1 VNARLIPLLVVVAM
15 ASSSLAAQ
23 SESNVPN
30 LTRQPVLDAL
40 ARAYPDAVSLL
51 PGDEPVI
58 AVRSRNFVWAE
69 GRLLPPELA
78 AKWTD
83 YAPQPFY
90 PYPHEIP
97 DVASW
102 SDDQVADAESRL
114 ASRRTNA
121 PRRSS
126 GFFDA
131 LWGISNE
138 SDADSNQQI
147 VRFLG
152 LKVTVHRALVA
163 PLGRVEARLTSLR
176 ATDPTLDAFI
186 KGLSH
191 LEGYNWR
198 DIAETRSRSNHS
210 YGAAIDIIP
219 KNFGGQIPYWLWAPQ
234 EKTGW
239 YRAAWAH
246 RWQPH
251 PAMIEAFEAEGFI
264 WGGKWLLF
272 DTIHFEYRPEILIL
286 NGMR

>member
-1 VNARLIPLLVVVAM
+1 MKARLLPLLVFASLI
-15 ASSSLAAQ
+15 SSSITAQ
-23 SESNVPN
+23 SGTGVPD
-30 LTRQPVLDAL
+30 LGRRPVLEAL
-40 ARAYPDAVSLL
+40 AKAYPDSIVLNT
-51 PGDEPVI
+51 GDE
-58 AVRSRNFVWAE
+58 AVTVNGKEFVWAE

-78 AKWTD
+78 ARWAD

-90 PYPHEIP
+90 PYPRDVP
-97 DVASW
+97 DIASW
-102 SDDQVADAESRL
+102 SDDKVADAEARL
-114 ASRRTNA
+114 AQRRNNA

-131 LWGISNE
+131 LWGISSE
-138 SDADSNQQI
+138 SEADDHQQS

-152 LKVTVHRALVA
+152 FKVTVHRALIG
-163 PLGRVEARLTSLR
+163 PLSRVEARLNAGRTV
-176 ATDPTLDAFI
+176 DPTLDAFLN
-186 KGLSH
+186 GLAQ
-191 LEGYNWR
+191 LDGYNWR

-219 KNFGGQIPYWLWAPQ
+219 KAFGGRIPYWLWARQDKP
-234 EKTGW
+234 GW
-239 YRAAWAH
+239 YRAAWAN

-251 PAMIEAFEAEGFI
+251 PAVIAAFEAEGFL